1 MNKPNQPRKSNKNK
15 KKYPPDPN
23 KSDEDIVNESKHLLN
38 CDVDMLAVNSET
50 TRRHG
55 YMLKNRIKRPPRP
68 LNAFILYRRDLMNS
82 PEFKDR
88 PTREKKAKQ
97 VSKEIADRW
106 HNENDK
112 MKKLFYALA
121 RIANKKHKQIYK
133 NYKFVRKIR
142 KNQKPENTEETYTSS
157 QTETSPGPL
166 NLILPSL
173 TNPTP
178 SNFVQDSDSTSSPNL
193 VNDQVYPNFEIFT
206 NNQIYEG
213 IKLINTSQGTYNN
226 FKFED
231 TLQTNN
237 DFELEN
243 IYHIYDSF
251 GLTQQLELE
260 NSYFQQTNDNAE
272 LTDEELSN
280 ILQTYNNF
288 ELAEKSYYDSYT
300 NILQQSYNGS
310 EIENIHQTDDSFA
323 LTNAFQQELSDS
335 FQEYDSLNTPQ
346 QPYNGFALETN
357 SMMIF
362 N

>member
-15 KKYPPDPN
+15 KKYLPDPN

-50 TRRHG
+50 TRRHE
-55 YMLKNRIKRPPRP
+55 YVLKNRIKRPPRP

-88 PTREKKAKQ
+88 PTGEKKAKQ

-106 HNENDK
+106 NNENDK
-112 MKKLFYALA
+112 MKNVFYALA

-142 KNQKPENTEETYTSS
+142 KNQKPENTEEPYMPSHS
-157 QTETSPGPL
+157 FQTETPPGPL
-166 NLILPSL
+166 NLILPSS

-178 SNFVQDSDSTSSPNL
+178 SNLVQDSDSTSSPNL
-193 VNDQVYPNFEIFT
+193 VNDQVYPNFEIFELT

-213 IKLINTSQGTYNN
+213 IKLINTSQETYNN
-226 FKFED
+226 FKFAD

-243 IYHIYDSF
+243 GSQIYDSF

-260 NSYFQQTNDNAE
+260 NSIFQQTNDNVE

-288 ELAEKSYYDSYT
+288 ELAEKFIYDSYA
-300 NILQQSYNGS
+300 NIPQQSYNGS
-310 EIENIHQTDDSFA
+310 ELEIIHQTDENFE
-323 LTNAFQQELSDS
+323 LTNAFQQELSNIFRDS
-335 FQEYDSLNTPQ
+335 FESENTP
-346 QPYNGFALETN
+346 PIL
-357 SMMIF
+357 
-362 N
+362 